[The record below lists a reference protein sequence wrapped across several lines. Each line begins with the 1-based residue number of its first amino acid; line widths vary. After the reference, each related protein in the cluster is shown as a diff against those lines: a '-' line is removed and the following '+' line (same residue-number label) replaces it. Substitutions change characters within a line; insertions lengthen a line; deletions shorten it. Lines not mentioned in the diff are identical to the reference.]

1 MQKSAIADNPQAR
14 PVSDMD
20 LGYVAGLL
28 DGEGSIFVKGW
39 IQRKSTIRIEP
50 QISLVANTNKA
61 MMERAKDIYERIGLA
76 FCVEEKHMKR
86 KTSDGTMYQPVWQLK
101 VRGLKRCKRALE
113 ILLPLITAKT
123 GQAILL
129 LDWCNRRLELRSN
142 GHSTQ
147 KYTEEDLKFAQAIK
161 NLNATRPKY
170 SLSRLTI
177 KLESPND
184 YTPCAA
190 TCAVKI

>member
-14 PVSDMD
+14 PVSDID

-39 IQRKSTIRIEP
+39 IQRKSAIRIEP

-61 MMERAKDIYERIGLA
+61 MMERAKDIYERLGLA
-76 FCVEEKHMKR
+76 FCVEEKHLKR
-86 KTSDGTMYQPVWQLK
+86 KTSGGTMYQPVWQLK

-113 ILLPLITAKT
+113 VLSPYITAKT
-123 GQAILL
+123 AQAKMLL
-129 LDWCNRRLELRSN
+129 AWCNRRLELPQK
-142 GHSTQ
+142 GGLHW
-147 KYTEEDLKFAQAIK
+147 KYTEDDLKFAQAIK

-170 SLSRLTI
+170 SLSRLTD

-184 YTPCAA
+184 YTLGAA